1 MLAGIEN
8 GGIVEIGA
16 WSSKLGAGI
25 YELKFAKQAA
35 NSPELIASEYEI
47 CGPPLSKKAT
57 ICH

>member
-1 MLAGIEN
+1 
-8 GGIVEIGA
+8 VEIGA